1 MTITQHQ
8 QRKELEK
15 QATAL
20 LRGERLAPVGPLGL
34 IGKLTTREADSHL
47 ANRKRREIVV
57 ELGIRYEQLSKATR
71 RELAVRFKRERIADP
86 FLNWNDWLARNLR

>member
-34 IGKLTTREADSHL
+34 IGKLTAREEDSNL
-47 ANRKRREIVV
+47 AKRNRREIVV
-57 ELGIRYEQLSKATR
+57 ELTHRYHQLSKAVR
-71 RELAVRFKRERIADP
+71 RELADRFKQARIVDP
-86 FLNWNDWLARNLR
+86 TLDWNAWLARNLR